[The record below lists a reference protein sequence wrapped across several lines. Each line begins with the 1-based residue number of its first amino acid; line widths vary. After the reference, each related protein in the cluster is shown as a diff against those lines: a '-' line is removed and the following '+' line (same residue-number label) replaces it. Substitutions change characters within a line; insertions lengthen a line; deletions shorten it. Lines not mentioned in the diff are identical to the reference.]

1 MTLRQDPPM
10 TRPGTSD
17 QPGMTSSLSDD
28 GGSIP
33 ASLKAEYDELFLKR
47 EQLRA
52 ELERARAELAGL
64 RMKGKAHVTGR
75 S

>member
-1 MTLRQDPPM
+1 MN
-10 TRPGTSD
+10 RPD
-17 QPGMTSSLSDD
+17 ELKVAASLGDT

-52 ELERARAELAGL
+52 KVERARAELAGL
-64 RMKGKAHVTGR
+64 RAKGKATPTGH

>member
-1 MTLRQDPPM
+1 M
-10 TRPGTSD
+10 TRPGISD
-17 QPGMTSSLSDD
+17 ELNATAFLGDN

-33 ASLKAEYDELFLKR
+33 ASLKAEYEELFLKR

-52 ELERARAELAGL
+52 ELARARAELAGL
-64 RMKGKAHVTGR
+64 RAKGKASPTGR